1 MSLLANQSPPYLDA
15 VISKIEPFR
24 SLVHGK
30 INKIANRKPH
40 QNEMN
45 KLTHAMQCARE
56 RGVVEPIFQWVPRLK
71 TVGNHNDVIPF
82 VQRPSSLAK

>member
-1 MSLLANQSPPYLDA
+1 
-15 VISKIEPFR
+15 
-24 SLVHGK
+24 
-30 INKIANRKPH
+30 
-40 QNEMN
+40 
-45 KLTHAMQCARE
+45 MQCARE